1 MEQSPHTQFLQ
12 GSKNLQKGSE
22 QPKAFHVQLAPLEP
36 SFQQEGDGQTHSAP
50 PTVGQQGV
58 TQDWRRRDTF
68 GIQAH
73 FWKGKTAYNVK
84 STPMSVQITENSTE
98 FESRGFVFQ
107 FTECSL
113 ALLFFK
119 KKHRKDKKNH
129 INIIYTI

>member
-1 MEQSPHTQFLQ
+1 MS
-12 GSKNLQKGSE
+12 GSSQRLSMSNWHPWNPASSRKE
-22 QPKAFHVQLAPLEP
+22 M
-36 SFQQEGDGQTHSAP
+36 DRQTHSAP
-50 PTVGQQGV
+50 PTVGQWGF

-84 STPMSVQITENSTE
+84 STSMSVQITKNSTE

-113 ALLFFK
+113 ALLLK
-119 KKHRKDKKNH
+119 KKTNIEKTKK
-129 INIIYTI
+129 I